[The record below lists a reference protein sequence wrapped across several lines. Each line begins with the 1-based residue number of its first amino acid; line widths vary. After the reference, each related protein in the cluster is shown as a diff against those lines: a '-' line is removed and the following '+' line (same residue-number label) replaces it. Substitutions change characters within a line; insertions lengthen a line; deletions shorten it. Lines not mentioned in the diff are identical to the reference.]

1 MFVKTKLD
9 EALHPWL
16 YHRAPDEGDGDGG
29 GTGGDTDG
37 SEDEG
42 DADDSAGD
50 TKKTFTEADMNR
62 IRIRET
68 KKAESAARRKVLED
82 LGVSDP
88 AEAKKI
94 IDAAKKASEKD
105 KTEQDRLREKA
116 TQAEREAQAAKAEA
130 AQLKLDRDVD
140 RALAKAKVDGRRLDR
155 IAKLVLAELGDDPDA
170 DDIKTAIDTIRDD
183 FPEAFAEDDGEQRQ
197 GERRAPSGEGRG
209 GTPPKGQRGGGK
221 ENPETR
227 GRERAR
233 MLQGRTTSKA

>member
-1 MFVKTKLD
+1 MFVNRKLD

-29 GTGGDTDG
+29 ADTG
-37 SEDEG
+37 DEG
-42 DADDSAGD
+42 DGDAEDTGSTDSG
-50 TKKTFTEADMNR
+50 KTFTEADMNR
-62 IRIRET
+62 IRQRET
-68 KKAESAARRKVLED
+68 KKAESAARRKLLDD

-94 IDAAKKASEKD
+94 LDKAKAAAEKD
-105 KTEQDRLREKA
+105 RTEQDRLRDKATEAEKA
-116 TQAEREAQAAKAEA
+116 AAQARRET

-140 RALAKAKVDGRRLDR
+140 RALAKAGVQTSRLDR
-155 IAKLVLAELGDDPDA
+155 IAKLVIGELGDDPDA
-170 DDIKTAIDTIRDD
+170 DDIKSAIDTIRDD
-183 FPEAFAEDDGEQRQ
+183 FPESFAESGDDEGV
-197 GERRAPSGEGRG
+197 GRRAPSGEGRG